1 MGIFKTIKSKF
12 RNEVETI
19 STNPTIEELQEFFGI
34 SIGDISG
41 SKLNSVSYYS
51 CMQIRCNAIAKLP
64 IKLLRESDK
73 GIEKATDNPL
83 YNVLK
88 KRPNS
93 FTNAHDFIWAT
104 EFQRLEYGNAF
115 WVMDCDRRGNIVALY
130 LLDSSKVNI
139 IVDNTEILDSKNS
152 VYYTYNDPIKG
163 QLIYTNDNIVH
174 FKNFSMNGLKG
185 TSIKKYIYEIIE
197 NEQYSN
203 KLLRDKYKNGLQ
215 DPIVVQYIGDLNEA
229 KQQKIKKKFSDM
241 GGAKN
246 AGKVVP
252 IPSDFK
258 VEQLETKLVNSQ
270 FFQLQGLTTRHIA
283 NAFGVKGFQLNDMEK
298 STYNNIEQQN
308 KAFYSDTLQNVLTTY
323 EQEMDYKLLPKN
335 TGKYELYT
343 KFNVDSI
350 LRSDLNT
357 RTSSY
362 VSGIQNGYMTI
373 KEVREKENLPYIEGT
388 DELIIGNGASIKLK
402 DLGNQ
407 YLKGGDGNNE

>member
-1 MGIFKTIKSKF
+1 MGLFKTIKSKF

-34 SIGDISG
+34 SIGDISS

-115 WVMDCDRRGNIVALY
+115 WVMDSDRRGNIVALY

-139 IVDNTEILDSKNS
+139 IIDNTEILDSKNS
-152 VYYTYNDPIKG
+152 VYYIYNDPIKG

-362 VSGIQNGYMTI
+362 VAGITNGYMTI

-388 DELIIGNGASIKLK
+388 DRLIIGNGASIPLE
-402 DLGNQ
+402 DLGKQ
-407 YLKGGDGNNE
+407 YVKGGDGNNE